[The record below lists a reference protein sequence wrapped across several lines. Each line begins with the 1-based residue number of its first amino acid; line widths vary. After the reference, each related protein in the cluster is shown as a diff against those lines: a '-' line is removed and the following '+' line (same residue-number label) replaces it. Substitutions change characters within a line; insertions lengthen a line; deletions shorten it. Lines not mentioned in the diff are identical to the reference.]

1 MLSTVEAEL
10 KLIIAGNHDFSLD
23 HTYDSDD
30 SDEHEH
36 AMELFK
42 GPLAKEVCLSGKY
55 QHWRKQSVHG

>member
-55 QHWRKQSVHG
+55 QH